1 MGPFPTMAWWSQL
14 RGLCGKR
21 WSAGWSC
28 VSALLLV
35 ALGLAAVS
43 ADAQVPTPAQPQTQ
57 TQTPTPTAPS
67 YRFRLPPGQTVVLP
81 GRDLLDADERAFI
94 AQLPELRVGLNLP
107 DNRPYEVISADGEIS
122 GIQVEILTHVAQALG
137 LRLKPVVLPS
147 FPQALAAL
155 RKREIDVMATVG
167 YEPSRE
173 AFMSFTLGTAPN
185 PGAIIGRAA
194 DPRFADDP
202 SLNGHR
208 VAIEQGYV
216 TQYYVRRLYP
226 EVLIADQADTSHAL
240 RAVAL
245 GEEDYYFG
253 SLLMA
258 MDRLQRDAVSGLE
271 VKKMLVYATGQ
282 MHVGVRSDWP
292 LLARALSKGVA
303 ALRSGPLPQR
313 DAALQALGS
322 HGRELPQTLKLAR
335 AEQQQLANRAVL
347 RVGAVRGLSLLNEA
361 LPSGGHSGIAAD
373 YAAQVAARL
382 GVAMDVVPFDNV
394 GEMLDAL
401 RQGSIHIVPFLTRTA
416 ARERDFLFSQPYLE
430 MPYMIVARTD
440 APLYWDLES
449 LRGKRLALALQHPLR
464 EVLAERYRDI
474 LVVDA
479 QSGAD
484 ALDMVSRG
492 EVDAA
497 VEVKLFANMRINA
510 DAGGRLRVVG
520 PVEQLPAQFRFA
532 SSREAAA
539 LMPLVDRALADIPQD
554 ERDRLFRRWVAID
567 FAPQFPWR
575 RYLPLLITAGGALL
589 LLASA
594 SVWWMRRLGREVSVR
609 RAAEQR
615 LRDVTNSLPALVFQ
629 YVTAPDGRLEHRFIS
644 EAMDSFL
651 GPRVQRGISLVDA
664 VAQRM
669 SADDA
674 RRFYAARANSLAH
687 GVPFKETVRYRDP
700 RGVERWLHC
709 EAVRREFAGGRLAWT
724 GYVVDVSGERAL
736 QAQLLGAMQAQNL
749 FVASASHE
757 LRSPLQAITLA
768 LQRLGETPLDA
779 TQQRLWRVASDSSN
793 SLVQL
798 IDDVLDLARLEA
810 RRMVL
815 HLAPVDLQALL
826 RQLVENHR
834 LAAEARGLTLKCS
847 WDDQIPHYLMLD
859 SLRLRQLLVNLLSN
873 AVKYTEQG
881 SVTVSV
887 QRQLLPEGDTLL
899 LRVQDSG
906 IGIAPERQHALF
918 EPFETL
924 HHPKQ
929 APAEGSTGLGLAIC
943 KRLVDAMGGRIV
955 LDSAP
960 GRGTTVSVSLPMPA
974 QADAPPAQAAAA
986 AGSAAVARAT
996 VLLVDDD
1003 EVSRVLMADMLRA
1016 DGREVTEAAT
1026 VAAAYK
1032 RWRETGASVVIC
1044 DRHLP
1049 DGDGLDLLRR
1059 LAGEARMAGT
1069 AVRLVLCS
1077 GSEPEAG
1084 DSLDGVDSV
1093 LRKPV
1098 TAEALRQ
1105 QLRSLT

>member
-1 MGPFPTMAWWSQL
+1 MRPIPTAE
-14 RGLCGKR
+14 RGHHHRAAVPGNAHVRL
-21 WSAGWSC
+21 
-28 VSALLLV
+28 
-35 ALGLAAVS
+35 LGLRWKTWLVLSAALFLLGVCAWAGA
-43 ADAQVPTPAQPQTQ
+43 ADAPPA
-57 TQTPTPTAPS
+57 TA

-81 GRDLLDADERAFI
+81 SRDLLDAEERAFI

-122 GIQVEILTHVAQALG
+122 GIQIEILTHVAQALG
-137 LRLKPVVLPS
+137 LRLKPVVLSS
-147 FPQALAAL
+147 FPEALAAL

-173 AFMSFTLGTAPN
+173 AYMSFTLGTAPN

-202 SLNGHR
+202 TLNGHR

-226 EVLIADQADTSHAL
+226 EVLIADQANTAQAL

-258 MDRLQRDAVSGLE
+258 MDRIQRDAVDGLE

-282 MHVGVRSDWP
+282 MHFGVRSDWP
-292 LLARALSKGVA
+292 LLARSISKGVA

-322 HGRELPQTLKLAR
+322 HRRDLPQTLKLAR
-335 AEQQQLANRAVL
+335 TEQQQLASRAVL
-347 RVGAVRGLSLLNEA
+347 RVGAVRGLTLLNEA

-394 GEMLDAL
+394 GAMLDAL
-401 RQGSIHIVPFLTRTA
+401 RDGSIHLVPFLTRTE
-416 ARERDFLFSQPYLE
+416 AREREFVFSQPYLE
-430 MPYMIVARTD
+430 MPYMIVARSN
-440 APLYWDLES
+440 APLYWDLNS

-464 EVLAERYRDI
+464 ELLAERYRDI
-474 LVVDA
+474 RIVDA
-479 QSGAD
+479 QSGAH
-484 ALDMVSRG
+484 ALDMVARG
-492 EVDAA
+492 DVDAA

-510 DAGGRLRVVG
+510 DAGGRLRAVG
-520 PVEQLPAQFRFA
+520 PVDQLPAQFRFA
-532 SSREAAA
+532 GSREAAD

-567 FAPQFPWR
+567 FAPPFPWR
-575 RYLPLLITAGGALL
+575 RYLPLLATAAAALL
-589 LLASA
+589 LLAGASA
-594 SVWWMRRLGREVSVR
+594 WWMRRLAREARVR
-609 RAAEQR
+609 RAAEER

-669 SADDA
+669 PADEA
-674 RRFYAARANSLAH
+674 RRFYAARAESLAH
-687 GVPFKETVRYRDP
+687 GKPFKETVRYRDP

-709 EAVRREFAGGRLAWT
+709 EAVRRQFSDGRLAWT
-724 GYVVDVSGERAL
+724 GYVVDVSSERAL
-736 QAQLLGAMQAQNL
+736 QAQLLDAMQAQNL

-768 LQRLGETPLDA
+768 LQGLGETQLDA
-779 TQQRLWRVASDSSN
+779 TQRRLWRVASDSSN

-798 IDDVLDLARLEA
+798 IDDVLDLAKLEA
-810 RRMVL
+810 RRLVL
-815 HLAPVDLQALL
+815 HLAPLDLRALL
-826 RQLVENHR
+826 DQLVENHR
-834 LAAEARGLTLKCS
+834 LAAEARGLELTCS

-873 AVKYTEQG
+873 AVKYTPEG
-881 SVTVSV
+881 SVSVSA

-899 LRVQDSG
+899 LRVRDSG
-906 IGIAPERQHALF
+906 IGIEPDRQHALF

-924 HHPKQ
+924 HHPRQ

-943 KRLVDAMGGRIV
+943 KRLVDAMGGCIT
-955 LDSAP
+955 LDSVP
-960 GRGTTVSVSLPMPA
+960 GRGTTVEVSLPMPPLA
-974 QADAPPAQAAAA
+974 EAPAARVRPATAT
-986 AGSAAVARAT
+986 AVGDST

-1016 DGREVTEAAT
+1016 DGRAVAEAAT
-1026 VAAAYK
+1026 VSAAYK
-1032 RWRETGASVVIC
+1032 RWREGGAALVIC

-1059 LAGEARMAGT
+1059 LAGEARMAG
-1069 AVRLVLCS
+1069 VPLRLVLCS

-1084 DSLDGVDSV
+1084 DSLDGIDSV

-1098 TAEALRQ
+1098 TSEALRH
-1105 QLRSLT
+1105 QLRSLG